1 MQRQNC
7 AIVGQ
12 IIRLDPVAGF
22 NRIGC
27 AAQCVHGNGQR
38 VDVVLEVETVGQRI
52 VQRFLQRG
60 EAVRVVARIQRVE
73 RDLDQQCVCVV
84 AGIQQIVGQVKR
96 LF

>member
-1 MQRQNC
+1 M
-7 AIVGQ
+7 
-12 IIRLDPVAGF
+12 
-22 NRIGC
+22 
-27 AAQCVHGNGQR
+27 R
-38 VDVVLEVETVGQRI
+38 VTGQRI

-60 EAVRVVARIQRVE
+60 EAVRVVARVQRVE